1 MFDTGATIF
10 RTVKRDLMSIRA
22 IMEGLLEEDAY
33 VRTHEQEIIQRYID
47 QAAAKK
53 IPKKTVRGVKSVK
66 RPAKRA
72 GK

>member
-1 MFDTGATIF
+1 
-10 RTVKRDLMSIRA
+10 MSIRA
-22 IMEGLLEEDAY
+22 IMEGLLEMDAY
-33 VRTHEQEIIQRYID
+33 VQAHEQEIIQRYID